1 MDHTLQEYLKNRG
14 AKAVDP
20 EFFDE
25 YKRLMRE
32 KVLPEIEHKRREQAR
47 LYWENLHKG
56 LF

>member
-1 MDHTLQEYLKNRG
+1 MGDTLQEYLEKRG
-14 AKAVDP
+14 AKPIEP

-32 KVLPEIEHKRREQAR
+32 EVLPEIERNRREQAR